1 MEFPSEN
8 FEFPIDRRDTMFIF
22 TLNKTQYKDNLNT
35 LTSKMVLIKQ
45 PMQINLDD
53 LSLILGSMGIE
64 KLNIFSIY
72 GNVNTETTTVFSN
85 KDSNVKYIVINYD
98 NFVGL
103 LNHEN
108 CNFLEFNQVSL
119 CKRWKLNG
127 Y

>member
-119 CKRWKLNG
+119 FIARGGN
-127 Y
+127 